1 MNNGTTYVEP
11 SLEMILFCVRKLLD
25 KKSFV
30 RSANMTY
37 CPSNS
42 VFDDSIYGTDYSK
55 YIVTTQRVVLEPMA
69 SPQTA
74 LVLYLFYRNKKTQ
87 YQGDPVLSSC
97 EMGIFY
103 KGLFYA
109 LKKIHIDPANVSGF
123 VDDIIASVGSIQNTI
138 DTVVHG
144 FMNGIYQPV
153 NSVQHMPNGIQTA
166 ALSTP
171 MVTPT
176 LLVELMQQELI
187 KHAGLQIII

>member
-1 MNNGTTYVEP
+1 MNNGTTYAEP

-25 KKSFV
+25 KKPFI

-42 VFDDSIYGTDYSK
+42 VFDDSVYGTDYSK
-55 YIVTTQRVVLEPMA
+55 YIVTTQRVVLEPIA

-103 KGLFYA
+103 KGLFYG
-109 LKKIHIDPANVSGF
+109 LKKIHIDPANISLF
-123 VDDIIASVGSIQNTI
+123 IDDIIASVENIQKTI
-138 DTVVHG
+138 DFVVHS
-144 FMNGIYQPV
+144 FMNGMYQPV
-153 NSVQHMPNGIQTA
+153 NSVQHMPNGVQTTG
-166 ALSTP
+166 LSVP

-176 LLVELMQQELI
+176 MLVEVMQQELI
-187 KHAGLQIII
+187 KQAGLQIII